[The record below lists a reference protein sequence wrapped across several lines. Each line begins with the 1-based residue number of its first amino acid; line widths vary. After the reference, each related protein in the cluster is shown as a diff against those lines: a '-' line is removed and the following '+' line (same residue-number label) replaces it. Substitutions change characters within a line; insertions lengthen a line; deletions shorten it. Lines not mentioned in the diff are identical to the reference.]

1 MKTKFTFKAYLLP
14 IVLIAI
20 LCVIIFVIP
29 DFFISPEYNDKVF
42 VKIFV
47 PTIMI
52 STFMLLFFLEFR
64 TKCTTV
70 EFNDKEIIVK
80 QIFGLITKKYLIS
93 EIDGWKYSHQSDNG
107 GIYEFIFLY
116 SKNSKVVNVSQS
128 YHRNYLKLKDYIQ
141 NNFNHLGY
149 EKFSYISDFK
159 EIFK

>member
-1 MKTKFTFKAYLLP
+1 MKTRFTFKAFLLP

-20 LCVIIFVIP
+20 LCVIIFILP
-29 DFFISPEYNDKVF
+29 DFFISPYYNDKIF

-52 STFMLLFFLEFR
+52 SSFLLLLFLEFK
-64 TKCTTV
+64 TKCTIV
-70 EFNDKEIIVK
+70 IFNTKEIIVK
-80 QIFGLITKKYLIS
+80 QFFGLIIKKYSHS
-93 EIDGWKYSHQSDNG
+93 EIEGWKYSHQSDNG
-107 GIYEFIFLY
+107 GTYEFIFLY
-116 SKNSKVVNVSQS
+116 NKKNKVINVSQS

-149 EKFSYISDFK
+149 EKFSYINEFK